1 MPGTPDRRRVK
12 PQRTAEV
19 VASALRDAIL
29 RGELTVLPRIEDL
42 TEQFRV
48 GAPALR
54 EAMRILE
61 TEGLITVRR
70 GNVGGADVHL
80 PTAETVAYMVSLA
93 LQSKATAVR
102 DVGLALRQLEPLC
115 AGMCAARVD
124 RDETVVPELRAIL
137 DEQTDAL
144 GDRARFGEIIQR
156 FHRALVTGCGNDTLV
171 VLVGALEVLWSGHTN
186 EVYASDKHGD
196 GDIAPW
202 KAGLRDHERIVD
214 AIDSGDVNAATKA
227 AAKHLDATQAYI
239 SDADRTPVTASAT
252 AAVTR

>member
-1 MPGTPDRRRVK
+1 MERRRIR

-19 VASALRDAIL
+19 VASALRDSIL

-42 TEQFRV
+42 TEQFHV

-80 PTAETVAYMVSLA
+80 PTAETVGYIVSLA
-93 LQSKATAVR
+93 LQSKATQVR

-115 AGMCAARVD
+115 AGMCAARPD
-124 RDETVVPELRAIL
+124 RHEAVVPELRAL
-137 DEQTDAL
+137 VDEQTDAL
-144 GDRARFGEIIQR
+144 GDRRQFGDVISR
-156 FHRALVTGCGNDTLV
+156 FHRAMVTGCGNETLV
-171 VLVGALEVLWSGHTN
+171 VLVGALEVVWSGHTH
-186 EVYASDKHGD
+186 EVYASHPD
-196 GDIAPW
+196 GDTDIALW

-214 AIDSGDVNAATKA
+214 AIAAGDAAAATKA

-239 SDADRTPVTASAT
+239 SNVDHTPVTASAT